1 MQEESLQ
8 GAGAEGSIQV
18 ATVEATEDSL
28 KPMTIKP
35 QSA

>member
-1 MQEESLQ
+1 MQEDGLQ
-8 GAGAEGSIQV
+8 GAGGEGSIQV

-28 KPMTIKP
+28 KPMTIKA

>member
-8 GAGAEGSIQV
+8 AAGGEGSIQV